1 MADAEYKIE
10 EIDLSTKLDEL
21 KLTLP
26 NNLAFFPENI
36 EDAEQSEYFVF
47 TESILDL
54 DKIFKRDNIDV
65 SVLGTNAELYRYRK
79 SVDIYLPAIFF
90 SLSIITQNPTIV
102 SVSLNVLSNYVYD
115 LCRGSTGK
123 RTANVDLYIETKE
136 NGVVKK
142 ISYNGN
148 PEGLKNL
155 DKIIKA
161 MK

>member
-21 KLTLP
+21 KLALP
-26 NNLAFFPENI
+26 NSLAFFPENI
-36 EDAEQSEYFVF
+36 EDAEQSENFVF

-54 DKIFKRDNIDV
+54 DKIFKQDNIDV
-65 SVLGTNAELYRYRK
+65 SVLGTNAELYRCRK

-90 SLSIITQNPTIV
+90 SLAIIAQNPAIV

-115 LCRGSTGK
+115 LCRGSIEKG
-123 RTANVDLYIETKE
+123 TAKVDLYIETKE
-136 NGVVKK
+136 KGVLKK
-142 ISYNGN
+142 ISYSGS